1 MISRRE
7 FIAGS
12 VALAVAS
19 SVSGKLLPETE
30 SIFVNDIHSQLNST
44 RVQKILKPRSLED
57 VQNIVRTARKD
68 RKVLSVAGGRR
79 AMGGQQFGTDG
90 LLSDIK
96 NLCRSTRIDHVQDR
110 QEAGAANAS

>member
-7 FIAGS
+7 FVAGS

-68 RKVLSVAGGRR
+68 RKVLSVSGWRPARGGEDL
-79 AMGGQQFGTDG
+79 GTVA
-90 LLSDIK
+90 LPIYTTK
-96 NLCRSTRIDHVQDR
+96 P
-110 QEAGAANAS
+110 